1 MQAMVVITQT
11 VSIKNAPRAKRN
23 QLCLSAGRNDLFD
36 LKKEML
42 ATNETTSES
51 TAAKW
56 PTWPGNKC
64 SPG

>member
-11 VSIKNAPRAKRN
+11 VSIKKAPRASLS
-23 QLCLSAGRNDLFD
+23 QLCFSEGRMALFD
-36 LKKEML
+36 LKKDML
-42 ATNETTSES
+42 ATSEITSES